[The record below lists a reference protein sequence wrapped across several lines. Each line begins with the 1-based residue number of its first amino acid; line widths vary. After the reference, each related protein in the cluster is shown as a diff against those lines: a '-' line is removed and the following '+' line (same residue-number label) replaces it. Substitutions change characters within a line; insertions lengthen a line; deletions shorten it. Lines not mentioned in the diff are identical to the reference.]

1 MSPNKNNSYVIVTVL
16 DQELEFGIEET
27 TTGQYLFNQI
37 ICATGIQEADYFGL
51 QYDNQRNQT
60 LWLNL
65 EETIWKQVWKK
76 YICLFTFWGP
86 IIYFIEDRSPSRHKW
101 VFCI

>member
-1 MSPNKNNSYVIVTVL
+1 MSPNNKNNSYVIVTVL

-37 ICATGIQEADYFGL
+37 ICASGIQEPDYFGL
-51 QYDNQRNQT
+51 QYTNQRNQT

-65 EETIWKQVWKK
+65 EETIWKQVWK
-76 YICLFTFWGP
+76 YIQWSAESGKIPTT
-86 IIYFIEDRSPSRHKW
+86 EAS
-101 VFCI
+101 VFLPNRIKLNIK

>member
-1 MSPNKNNSYVIVTVL
+1 MSPNNKNNSYVIVTVL

-37 ICATGIQEADYFGL
+37 ICASGIQEPDYFGL
-51 QYDNQRNQT
+51 QYTNQRNQT

-65 EETIWKQVWKK
+65 EETIWKQVWK
-76 YICLFTFWGP
+76 YIQ
-86 IIYFIEDRSPSRHKW
+86 
-101 VFCI
+101 

>member
-1 MSPNKNNSYVIVTVL
+1 MIYIIFKTFSIFQKQQMSSKNKNNSYVIVTVL
-16 DQELEFGIEET
+16 DQDLEFGIEET

-37 ICATGIQEADYFGL
+37 ICATGIQKEDYFGL

-65 EETIWKQVWKK
+65 EETIWKQVQR
-76 YICLFTFWGP
+76 G
-86 IIYFIEDRSPSRHKW
+86 
-101 VFCI
+101 